1 MLVLSILLFISFIL
15 ILRLAYYES
24 FDIIGSKETLNI
36 YDKHKKLNNLYSDLI
51 SYYTR
56 VEKPNTIEKLKGV
69 KFKCSSAPKNY
80 SLKYTDTKRSAK
92 NTDLSKKILNMIPEI
107 PHKLLS

>member
-1 MLVLSILLFISFIL
+1 VGNHTDEP
-15 ILRLAYYES
+15 A
-24 FDIIGSKETLNI
+24 NI

>member
-24 FDIIGSKETLNI
+24 FTIGYEPLNI